1 MLLLTARFDCEKEV
15 TMHKMKPE
23 EIPAF
28 VEEVAATGCNIT
40 GIAGVGYVIGDADL
54 PNDQLEEVMPKL
66 SAITEYYGKRD
77 HLLKDIMEYLVLI
90 GRSYPL
96 PELQ

>member
-1 MLLLTARFDCEKEV
+1 
-15 TMHKMKPE
+15 MHKMKPE

-77 HLLKDIMEYLVLI
+77 HLLKDIMEHLVLI

>member
-1 MLLLTARFDCEKEV
+1 
-15 TMHKMKPE
+15 MHKMKPE

-77 HLLKDIMEYLVLI
+77 TFLKTSWSI
-90 GRSYPL
+90 SY
-96 PELQ
+96 

>member
-1 MLLLTARFDCEKEV
+1 
-15 TMHKMKPE
+15 MHKMKPE

-28 VEEVAATGCNIT
+28 VEEVAATGCKIT

-77 HLLKDIMEYLVLI
+77 TFLKTSWSI
-90 GRSYPL
+90 SY
-96 PELQ
+96 